1 MPNDLATLKT
11 SLKTALSDPNYV
23 TWSEAELAEILTQ
36 NVARLWPRFSYQP
49 DPTTATIALVSGTE
63 YYAVPANIRTISR
76 IERYNGDDEYGSLDG
91 SAWVVSGSIELG
103 TVKLHISP
111 VIADQEGTLRLI
123 GNAAWPLAGVTIGA
137 TTTYIPDELANIVLA
152 FSRVEAYRRVVG
164 ERGRFSAWL
173 ARNQSQN
180 VSVNEL
186 LSMVNESESAARRL
200 LGERRSWQ
208 APVPGRQG

>member
-1 MPNDLATLKT
+1 MANDLATLKT
-11 SLKTALSDPNYV
+11 SLKTALSDPTFV
-23 TWSEAELAEILTQ
+23 TWSEAELTEILTQ

-49 DPTTATIALVSGTE
+49 DPTTATVSLVAGTE
-63 YYAVPANIRTISR
+63 YYSVPANLRTISR
-76 IERYNGDDEYGSLDG
+76 IERYDGDTEYGSIDG
-91 SAWVVSGSIELG
+91 STWALTGSPELG

-111 VIADQEGTLRLI
+111 TIAEAGGTLRLV
-123 GNAAWPLAGVTIGA
+123 GNAAWPLTGVTIGL

>member
-11 SLKTALSDPNYV
+11 SLKTALSDPTYV
-23 TWSEAELAEILTQ
+23 TWTEAELTEILTQ

-49 DPTTATIALVSGTE
+49 DPTTATVTLVPGTE
-63 YYAVPANIRTISR
+63 YYSVPANIRTISR
-76 IERYNGDDEYGSLDG
+76 IERYDGDTEYGTIDG
-91 SAWVVSGSIELG
+91 SVWALTGSPELG

-111 VIADQEGTLRLI
+111 LIAEAGGTLRLV
-123 GNAAWPLAGVTIGA
+123 GNAAWPLTGVTIGA

>member
-11 SLKTALSDPNYV
+11 SLKTSLSDPTYV

-49 DPTTATIALVSGTE
+49 DPTTATITLVSNTE

-76 IERYNGDDEYGSLDG
+76 IEWYKDDVEYGSIDG
-91 SAWVVSGSIELG
+91 SSWALTGSPEFG
-103 TVKLHISP
+103 TVKLHVAPS
-111 VIADQEGTLRLI
+111 IAELEGTLRI
-123 GNAAWPLAGVTIGA
+123 VGNAAWPLAGVTIGA
-137 TTTYIPDELANIVLA
+137 TTTYIPDELANIVLG

>member
-11 SLKTALSDPNYV
+11 SLKTALSDPTYV
-23 TWSEAELAEILTQ
+23 TWTEAELAEILTQ

-49 DPTTATIALVSGTE
+49 DPTTATISLVSGTE
-63 YYAVPANIRTISR
+63 YYSVPANIRTISR
-76 IERYNGDDEYGSLDG
+76 IERYDGDNEYGSLDG
-91 SAWVVSGSIELG
+91 SVWALSGTPELG
-103 TVKLHISP
+103 TLKLHISP
-111 VIADQEGTLRLI
+111 IIADAGGTLRLV
-123 GNAAWPLAGVTIGA
+123 GQAAWPLAGVTIGA
-137 TTTYIPDELANIVLA
+137 VTTYIPDELANIVLA

-200 LGERRSWQ
+200 LAERRSWQ